1 MPTNYTPELISEL
14 KNLTSKLPRADG
26 VKALGKRLKLSE
38 RAARSAYATYIA
50 GNYTPP
56 PAAPFVPSVTKKTM
70 DNTMETEVKTLDVQ
84 ELDDVVKLCKVDEKT
99 WRVKSFA
106 VSQNKSG
113 AFVWRTSFERDKT
126 IDINL
131 LLSDFAQQAEKN
143 APKSFSY
150 AKVKPGQADCCY
162 VLNIQDLH
170 LSKLAWEKESG
181 ADYDINIA
189 KRVYKDAVKDL
200 MEKVPQDRVAQILM
214 IVGSD
219 YFQADSNKSTT
230 TAGTYVDSDGRLAKT
245 FTEGCTLLTET
256 AETLGA
262 RFEVKIIVIPG
273 NHDEQ
278 LSYFLGAYLS
288 AWFRNHKN
296 VSVDN
301 EPKSRKYHAFGKVLL
316 GLVHGHREKLKDLPL
331 IMMRENQASV
341 SQYKYYEW
349 LTGHRHIE
357 ATEELHGVKVR
368 TCNALCGPDQ
378 WHFSQGYVGTIRTSQ
393 GLLYNK
399 EHGLEAIFYSKPID

>member
-1 MPTNYTPELISEL
+1 MPNVYTPDLIAEL
-14 KNLTSKLPRADG
+14 NRLTDGLPRAEG
-26 VKALGKRLKLSE
+26 VKAVGKRLKLSE
-38 RAARSAYATYIA
+38 RAARTAYARYINPSA
-50 GNYTPP
+50 
-56 PAAPFVPSVTKKTM
+56 AAPQQPTMTKKTM
-70 DNTMETEVKTLDVQ
+70 EDKMETEYKTLDVQ
-84 ELDDVVKLCKVDEKT
+84 ELSDVVKACKVDEKT

-113 AFVWRTSFERDKT
+113 AFVWRTSFERDKSG
-126 IDINL
+126 IGEHVL
-131 LLSDFAQQAEKN
+131 AEFIKKAKEN
-143 APKSFSY
+143 APKSFSC
-150 AKVKPGQADCCY
+150 AKSKSDAADCCY

-170 LSKLAWEKESG
+170 LSKLAWSKESG

-189 KRVYKDAVKDL
+189 KQIYKDAVNDL
-200 MEKVPQDRVAQILM
+200 MKKVPQDRVAQILM
-214 IVGSD
+214 VAGSD

-245 FTEGCTLLTET
+245 FSEGCSLLTEM
-256 AETLGA
+256 AEMLGT

-301 EPKSRKYHAFGKVLL
+301 EPKSRKYHSFGKVLL

-357 ATEELHGVKVR
+357 ATDELHGVKVR

-399 EHGLEAIFYSKPID
+399 DHGLEAIFYSQPID